1 MTVEALKRIPGVG
14 PSTAAALHQAGFTDV
29 EAVAHA
35 QLDELTAVPGI
46 GGARAERL
54 RAAAQNLVTMDGSAD
69 VAADRDGPLAAP
81 SLESVAAADTGSAE
95 IVGNKKKKKKK
106 KKKRRTAARAKLD
119 EEISALQSRLGELDA
134 KADKARRRVKKAGSK
149 KQRVRRR
156 EELDRLKR
164 KVKKLRKRIDR
175 LHRARA
181 DDNG

>member
-29 EAVAHA
+29 EAVANA
-35 QLDELTAVPGI
+35 QLEELTRVPGI
-46 GGARAERL
+46 GGARAGRL
-54 RAAAQNLVTMDGSAD
+54 RAEAQNLVIMDGSAD
-69 VAADRDGPLAAP
+69 VAVDRDGPLAAR
-81 SLESVAAADTGSAE
+81 SLEPVASADTGSPE
-95 IVGNKKKKKKK
+95 IEGKKKP
-106 KKKRRTAARAKLD
+106 KKKRRAAARAKLD
-119 EEISALQSRLGELDA
+119 AEISALQSRLGELDA

-149 KQRVRRR
+149 KKRVRRR

-181 DDNG
+181 DDHG